1 MRKAICI
8 LILALAV
15 VLGAICSLQAAPGT
29 VKSSGKVKK
38 QILIF
43 AQRQA
48 NGIEYVYDGKRYS
61 GRELDYFLGEWHVDA
76 AKDSEVVVV
85 LEDNLPLSDVKEVPA
100 MAMKAG
106 FRDVRAFVYW
116 KGTGNMAE
124 VWFGP
129 VVKVAKPR
137 AENRN

>member
-1 MRKAICI
+1 MRR
-8 LILALAV
+8 LWRLTV
-15 VLGAICSLQAAPGT
+15 VLLAFVLCAISPVAAAPGKAKKT
-29 VKSSGKVKK
+29 TKLKK
-38 QILIF
+38 QILVYVH
-43 AQRQA
+43 RTG
-48 NGIEYVYDGKRYS
+48 NVTEYTYHGQGYS
-61 GRELDYFLGEWHVDA
+61 GKELDYLLGEWHVDA

-106 FRDVRAFVYW
+106 FTDVRAFVYW

-129 VVKVAKPR
+129 VVKVKKAGSVD
-137 AENRN
+137 

>member
-1 MRKAICI
+1 MRKAICV

-15 VLGAICSLQAAPGT
+15 ILGAICSLQAAPRT
-29 VKSSGKVKK
+29 LKNSGKRKK

-43 AQRQA
+43 AQRQVD
-48 NGIEYVYDGKRYS
+48 GIEYLYAGKRYS

-76 AKDSEVVVV
+76 AQDSELVVV

-129 VVKVAKPR
+129 VMKVAK
-137 AENRN
+137 AATEKQ